1 MADPSPPLGSL
12 CSLGQQYG
20 CLGQLG
26 HGLPHEFKPR
36 NKMDLISLQN
46 LRLDGRKPNQLRNI
60 NIKSTIVSNSTG
72 SCLYSQGNNKVLVT
86 VLGPI
91 ESATSKWNQFTSSKA
106 DQLNVGKL
114 NLIISCNSN
123 FNPNDLEL
131 YIKSTFSPLI
141 SPFNIHCHIQILQYD
156 GSVLACCIN
165 ALTLALVDANIP
177 LFELP
182 ISCSISSYNNVP
194 LLDVN
199 KLEEDLGNVNF
210 TFTFSFPHS
219 LNVLMIYSEKK
230 CTIDQLQQLTTL
242 ALNGAKDIFDIV
254 KKEINLSTRQKAIRF
269 IE

>member
-1 MADPSPPLGSL
+1 
-12 CSLGQQYG
+12 
-20 CLGQLG
+20 
-26 HGLPHEFKPR
+26 
-36 NKMDLISLQN
+36 MDLISIQN
-46 LRLDGRKPNQLRNI
+46 LRLDGRKPNELRNI
-60 NIKSTIVSNSTG
+60 SIKSTIASNSTG
-72 SCLYSQGNNKVLVT
+72 SCLYSHGNNKVLVT

-91 ESATSKWNQFTSSKA
+91 ESAPSASSQFVSSKA
-106 DQLNVGKL
+106 DQLHVGKL

-131 YIKSTFSPLI
+131 YIKSTFSPLLP
-141 SPFNIHCHIQILQYD
+141 PFNINCHIQILQHD

-182 ISCSISSYNNVP
+182 IACSVSSYNNVT

-199 KLEEDLGNVNF
+199 KLEEDLGHVNF
-210 TFTFSFPHS
+210 TFAFSFPHS
-219 LNVLMIYSEKK
+219 LKIIMIYSEKK

-242 ALNGAKDIFDIV
+242 ALNGARDVFDIV